1 MIDPTA
7 YPRIQALLH
16 RIESEHAI
24 RILYA
29 CESGS
34 RAWGFASPDSDFDI
48 RFLYVR
54 TEADY
59 LAVETPPDTI
69 ELPLED
75 DLDAAGWDVRKAL
88 GLLARSNGPLLEWLH
103 SPIVYQEC
111 AGFVTR
117 WRNAARDVFS
127 PRHCADHYRGLA
139 RGMIEGKLNG
149 KSARAKDYLYA
160 LRAILA
166 ADWVCTRHDIA
177 PVPFAELVP
186 TAPAETRDLIPSL
199 MEHKANTREKERI
212 ARIAPLDAFLRQRIQ
227 RLSEEVPALPYAK
240 PDRPSLDPLL
250 RREIR
255 HNLPEKAADYTLDR
269 VRRHDTLLFESVA
282 GSHAYGTAIDGSDQ
296 DLRGVFLATR
306 ALRDGLDTIEQ
317 VADERGDTVYYEI
330 GRFIDLLLKNNPNAL
345 ELLAMPQDCI
355 RFRHPLF
362 EQLTPG
368 LFLSK
373 LCARTFGE
381 YAMGQIRKARG
392 LNKKIVNPEP
402 EQRRPLLDFCHV
414 PDGQGSLPLRDWLA
428 ARHIAAESCG
438 LTAVT
443 RAPGLFAIYHNCSPD
458 LRGIVSPKDHDS
470 LVFSRVPLHAKPIAW
485 MHCNLD
491 AFKAHCRAHR
501 EYWQWVAERNEERY
515 ATNAAHGRGYDS
527 KNLMHT
533 IRLLEMAGEIADEG
547 RLRVRRPNRDFLL
560 EIRSGRHSYEEL
572 VAHAESLHAGL
583 TDRFARSPLPEAP
596 DRATINAL
604 LVEMRASF
612 R

>member
-1 MIDPTA
+1 MTSDLRSRVA
-7 YPRIQALLH
+7 ALLR
-16 RIESEHAI
+16 RIECEHAI
-24 RILYA
+24 HILYA

-34 RAWGFASPDSDFDI
+34 RAWGFASPDSDYDV

-59 LAVETPPDTI
+59 LAVETRPDTI

-103 SPIVYQEC
+103 SPIFYQES
-111 AGFVTR
+111 AGFLTR

-149 KSARAKDYLYA
+149 ESARAKDYLYA

-166 ADWVCTRHDIA
+166 ADWVCSRHDIA

-186 TAPAETRDLIPSL
+186 TAPSEIRELIPSL
-199 MEHKANTREKERI
+199 LEHKANTREKERI
-212 ARIAPLDAFLRQRIQ
+212 ARIAPLDAFLRERIQ
-227 RLSEEVPALPYAK
+227 QLSQEVPTLPCAS

-255 HNLPEKAADYTLDR
+255 HRAPETSTDYTLDR

-282 GSHAYGTAIDGSDQ
+282 GSHAYGTAIDGSDE
-296 DLRGVFLATR
+296 DLRGVFAATS
-306 ALRDGLDTIEQ
+306 ALRDGLDTIAQ
-317 VADERGDTVYYEI
+317 IADERGDTVYYEI
-330 GRFIDLLLKNNPNAL
+330 GRFVDLLLKNNPNAL
-345 ELLAMPQDCI
+345 ELLAMPEDCI

-362 EQLTPG
+362 EQLTPEW
-368 LFLSK
+368 FLSK
-373 LCARTFGE
+373 QCARTFGE

-414 PDGQGSLPLRDWLA
+414 PDGQGSVPLLDWLS
-428 ARHIAAESCG
+428 ARDIAAQSCG

-443 RAPGLFAIYHNCSPD
+443 RAPGLFAIYHNCGHD
-458 LRGIVSPKDHDS
+458 LHGIVSPKDSDS
-470 LVFSRVPLHAKPIAW
+470 LVFSRVPVEATPIAW

-501 EYWQWVAERNEERY
+501 EYWQWVAERNAERY

-547 RLRVRRPNRDFLL
+547 MLRVRRPNREFLL
-560 EIRSGRHSYEEL
+560 EIRSGRHSYDEL
-572 VAHAESLHAGL
+572 VAHAESLHARL
-583 TDRFARSPLPEAP
+583 TDRFARSPLPDTP

-604 LVEMRASF
+604 LLEIRAGF